1 MGNGKWKEIVRVLE
15 EAEKKQKVIPCL
27 SLSHRFDIEEAYE
40 IQEAWMAY
48 KQSTGDR
55 SVGYKMGLTSPAKMK
70 QMNVSEPVYGKLLA
84 SMLVE
89 NGDRLSCESL
99 IHPRVEAEVA
109 FLLGKD
115 LSGENVT
122 EKDVLEATDHLMACI
137 EIIDSRYENFHFT
150 LADVV
155 ADNAS
160 SSKFVLGHRL
170 VHTKKEEV
178 DTFGMSLRINGELK
192 ATGTPANVLGHPAR
206 SVAMLANMLARKG
219 ERLKAGDLVLTGGIT
234 EAIAVQPGDVVQ
246 ASFAHLGDVQVV
258 FV

>member
-1 MGNGKWKEIVRVLE
+1 MGNEKWKEIVRVLE
-15 EAEKKQKVIPCL
+15 EAEKTRTAIPCL
-27 SLSHRFDIEEAYE
+27 SASHRFDIEEAYE

-48 KQSTGDR
+48 KQSIGDR
-55 SVGYKMGLTSPAKMK
+55 VVGYKMGLTSPAKMK

-89 NGDRLSCESL
+89 NGERLSYNSF

-122 EKDVLEATDHLMACI
+122 EKEVLEATDHLMASI
-137 EIIDSRYENFHFT
+137 EIIDSRYENFRFT
-150 LADVV
+150 LADVI

-170 VHTKKEEV
+170 VRIKKEEV
-178 DTFGMSLRINGELK
+178 ETFGMALRINGELK
-192 ATGTPANVLGHPAR
+192 AMGTPANVLGHPAR

>member
-1 MGNGKWKEIVRVLE
+1 MRQ
-15 EAEKKQKVIPCL
+15 AIPLL
-27 SLSHRFDIEEAYE
+27 SSSHRFDMEEAYG

-48 KQSTGDR
+48 KQKAGDR
-55 SVGYKMGLTSPAKMK
+55 LIGYKMGLTSPAKMR

-84 SMLVE
+84 SMLAE
-89 NGDRLSCESL
+89 NGERLSHASF

-115 LSGENVT
+115 LNGEDLT
-122 EKDVLEATDHLMACI
+122 EKDVLEATDHLVAAI
-137 EIIDSRYENFHFT
+137 EIIDSRYENFRFT
-150 LADVV
+150 LADVI

-170 VHTKKEEV
+170 VSTKKEDV
-178 DTFGMSLRINGELK
+178 ATFGMALRINGELK

-206 SVAMLANMLARKG
+206 SVAMLAKMLARKG
-219 ERLKAGDLVLTGGIT
+219 ERLKAGDIVLAGGIT

-246 ASFAHLGDVQVV
+246 ASFAHLGGVEVL